1 MSNFSAH
8 HYLEA
13 PLSPSNRRFDSHYS
27 NNTKRLFKILAQQMN
42 KNDAHLWSDGYEKI
56 GRSLRPEQMEI
67 NLLGFAYEK
76 TSQKRLVFKSLRMEP
91 LQVNSSYSFIEPFK
105 ANVII
110 VAEVTTG
117 IIDFHEEDLIQ
128 LEEVLFFL
136 FLYLC
141 TF

>member
-1 MSNFSAH
+1 
-8 HYLEA
+8 
-13 PLSPSNRRFDSHYS
+13 
-27 NNTKRLFKILAQQMN
+27 
-42 KNDAHLWSDGYEKI
+42 
-56 GRSLRPEQMEI
+56 
-67 NLLGFAYEK
+67 
-76 TSQKRLVFKSLRMEP
+76 MEP
-91 LQVNSSYSFIEPFK
+91 LQVNFSYSLIEPFK

>member
-1 MSNFSAH
+1 
-8 HYLEA
+8 
-13 PLSPSNRRFDSHYS
+13 
-27 NNTKRLFKILAQQMN
+27 MN